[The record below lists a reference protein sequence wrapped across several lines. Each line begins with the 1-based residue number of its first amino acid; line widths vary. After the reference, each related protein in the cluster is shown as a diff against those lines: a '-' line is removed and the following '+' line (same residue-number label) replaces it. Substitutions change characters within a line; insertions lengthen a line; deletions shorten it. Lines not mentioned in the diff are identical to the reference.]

1 MEDMYMSEP
10 SDLEKLNISLIKWM
24 EEAVS
29 DRSDGEYP
37 AIPYLNTSRPEEEE
51 DSHPIYARYRDK

>member
-1 MEDMYMSEP
+1 MSEP

-37 AIPYLNTSRPEEEE
+37 AIPYLNTSRPEEEK